1 MSKTIEIKNIEI
13 LTDLMPTLNELKSVK
28 MSGKTVLKVVKS
40 INSIIRDMEVYDNKR
55 KEVLDKYAEKDENG
69 MALTENINNS
79 LSYKFANDETKAL
92 AEKEVMEIMEKVVSI
107 TIFPVSTKDIEEI
120 KGVTPEV
127 IARLMRWEFIN

>member
-1 MSKTIEIKNIEI
+1 MSKTIKIKNIEI

-40 INSIIRDMEVYDNKR
+40 INSIITDMEIYDNKR
-55 KEVLDKYAEKDENG
+55 KEVLDKYAEKDGNG

>member
-13 LTDLMPTLNELKSVK
+13 LTDLMPTLNELKSIK

>member
-55 KEVLDKYAEKDENG
+55 KEVLDKYSEKDENG

-92 AEKEVMEIMEKVVSI
+92 AEKEVMEIMEKVVTI

>member
-40 INSIIRDMEVYDNKR
+40 INSIIRDMEIYDNKR
-55 KEVLDKYAEKDENG
+55 KEVLDKYAEKDGNG

>member
-1 MSKTIEIKNIEI
+1 MSKTIKIKNIEI

-40 INSIIRDMEVYDNKR
+40 INSIITDMEVYDNKR

>member
-1 MSKTIEIKNIEI
+1 MSKTIKIKNIEI

-55 KEVLDKYAEKDENG
+55 KEVLDKYAEKDGNG